1 MVVICIRVQDGTGM
15 GFGPVKGG
23 GGLCLGGMRI
33 DRLGMPGV
41 TDATL
46 T

>member
-23 GGLCLGGMRI
+23 GGGLCLGGMRI
-33 DRLGMPGV
+33 DRLV
-41 TDATL
+41 VDARSN
-46 T
+46 